1 MENSKPI
8 EKMKQVRVNIGNKSY
23 LCDYL
28 ETDSDKKV
36 GLMNVENLPPDRGA
50 LFVWDEEDTRQMWMK
65 NTLIPL
71 DMIAINDDD
80 EVIMVYPARPKDET
94 LIPFMSTKYILEV
107 NQDSGI
113 KIGDDFEIDDSDD
126 LDKYVMKVIGSDGG
140 TQFLLQGGERIVSRK
155 ETRVLIRKA
164 KKAELVKNDEAAF
177 NRICR
182 SLGKY
187 MFKVLYGQDHRD
199 AQYVQVP
206 EKKDKKDS

>member
-1 MENSKPI
+1 MEQKF
-8 EKMKQVRVNIGNKSY
+8 VNIGDKTYKCKIAKS
-23 LCDYL
+23 
-28 ETDSDKKV
+28 EEDKRQ
-36 GLMNVENLPPDRGA
+36 GLMHIDNLPPDEGM
-50 LFVWDEEDTRQMWMK
+50 LFVWDSEDTRQMWMK

-107 NQDSGI
+107 NQNSGI

>member
-1 MENSKPI
+1 MEQKF
-8 EKMKQVRVNIGNKSY
+8 VNIGDKTYKCKIAKS
-23 LCDYL
+23 
-28 ETDSDKKV
+28 EEDKRQ
-36 GLMNVENLPPDRGA
+36 GLMYVENLPPDEGM
-50 LFVWDEEDTRQMWMK
+50 LFVWDSEDTRQMWMK

-80 EVIMVYPARPKDET
+80 EVIMVYPARPKDAT

-107 NQDSGI
+107 NQNSGI

-164 KKAELVKNDEAAF
+164 KKAESVKNDEAAF
-177 NRICR
+177 NRICK